1 MASSIT
7 TFFHRCAGAD
17 LTILHSP
24 ECRTE
29 HAKFVGVG
37 SAVFFTAL
45 FAWISSSFALY
56 YVFQSYWVILIGLVW
71 ALFIFSLDRY
81 IVSTI
86 RKGHGLLAALR
97 SAGPRLLIAIFL
109 AMVVSKPLELRIFQ
123 QEIDNKLHDID
134 QDERKHLG
142 EKVLLRN
149 QQIRQQAQA
158 KLDKLEQQLN
168 SLRERRDA
176 QEKRAL
182 NELNG
187 TGGSTHYGNGPA
199 YRREEE
205 GAQLLRKEYDTLD
218 AQFSPQIAQLRQQV
232 TQLDEETRKEIADQ
246 LGQRHVPTG
255 LLARIDAL
263 GQLTSNDNMKA
274 AGRALMLLF
283 IVIEIAPVLVKVL
296 SPEGPYD
303 VKLDSI
309 EQQVRARELEAVSQI
324 NGEVNRNIQISLGE
338 SEQAIQTQLRGNQAL
353 LNQINGAQLEL
364 AQEMI
369 DQWKDGELDKLRGR
383 ATQFLPQDATALYPV
398 PNSLPLHE

>member
-1 MASSIT
+1 MASSLT

-56 YVFQSYWVILIGLVW
+56 YVFQSYWIILIGFIW

-86 RKGHGLLAALR
+86 RKGAGFLAALR
-97 SAGPRLLIAIFL
+97 SSAPRLLIAIFL

-134 QDERKHLG
+134 QDERKRLG
-142 EKVLLRN
+142 EKIQSRN
-149 QQIRQQAQA
+149 QLSRQQSQS
-158 KLDKLEQQLN
+158 KLTQYEQQL
-168 SLRERRDA
+168 STIRARRDA
-176 QEKRAL
+176 QELRTL

-187 TGGSTHYGNGPA
+187 TGGSAHYGNGPA

-205 GAQLLRKEYDTLD
+205 AAQQLRKDYDNLNAQL
-218 AQFSPQIAQLRQQV
+218 SPQITQLRQEV
-232 TQLDEETRKEIADQ
+232 IDADKATRDETSNQLS
-246 LGQRHVPTG
+246 QRHVPDG

-263 GQLTSNDNMKA
+263 GQLTQEDNMKG

-303 VKLDSI
+303 IMLNSL

-338 SEQAIQTQLRGNQAL
+338 SDQAIQTQLRGNQAL
-353 LNQINGAQLEL
+353 LNQINNAQLEI

-369 DQWKDGELDKLRGR
+369 DQWKSGELGKLRGH
-383 ATQFLPQDATALYPV
+383 ASPV
-398 PNSLPLHE
+398 LRPAEHVDVLSLNGTNV

>member
-1 MASSIT
+1 MANSFT
-7 TFFHRCAGAD
+7 TFFHHCAGAD

-37 SAVFFTAL
+37 AAVFFTAL
-45 FAWISSSFALY
+45 FAWISASFALY
-56 YVFQSYWVILIGLVW
+56 YVFQSYSTILIGLVW

-86 RKGHGLLAALR
+86 RKGHGPLAALR
-97 SAGPRLLIAIFL
+97 SAAPRLLIAIFL

-134 QDERKHLG
+134 QDERKRLG
-142 EKVLLRN
+142 EKIQARN
-149 QQIRQQAQA
+149 QLIRQQAQV
-158 KLDKLEQQLN
+158 KLDHLEQQLN
-168 SLRERRDA
+168 TLRERRDT
-176 QEKRAL
+176 QEVRTL

-205 GAQLLRKEYDTLD
+205 AAQQLRKEYTALDTQ
-218 AQFSPQIAQLRQQV
+218 ASPQIAQLRQEISRM
-232 TQLDEETRKEIADQ
+232 DEETRTEMSSQ
-246 LGQRHVPTG
+246 LAQRHVPNG
-255 LLARIDAL
+255 LLARINAL
-263 GQLTSNDNMKA
+263 GQLTEEDNMKGA
-274 AGRALMLLF
+274 SRALMLLF

-369 DQWKDGELDKLRGR
+369 NQWKTGEFEKLRGH
-383 ATQFLPQDATALYPV
+383 AAPVLPQATPDGFSGS
-398 PNSLPLHE
+398 NSLPLHG